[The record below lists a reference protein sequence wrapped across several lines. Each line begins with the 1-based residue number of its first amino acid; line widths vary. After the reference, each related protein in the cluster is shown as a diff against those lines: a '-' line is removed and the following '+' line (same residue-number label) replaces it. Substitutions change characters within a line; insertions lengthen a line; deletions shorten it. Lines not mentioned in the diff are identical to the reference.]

1 MEGASLSRGREWR
14 SSMLLL
20 SGLCAMP
27 CAFFREGWALC
38 PWGTKHPILPELLE
52 NSKQYETPCE
62 MWNPNVTID
71 PDPDPELRVHLIFLQ
86 GTRPGEAWSQ
96 MRDCTGHSQ
105 LLCASM
111 SLGSGLVLLFNL
123 ETFLFA
129 QETCRLFFMR
139 LYISHPFLS
148 LATPLIC
155 N

>member
-111 SLGSGLVLLFNL
+111 SLGSGLVLLFQPWDVFICPRNL
-123 ETFLFA
+123 PS
-129 QETCRLFFMR
+129 FFYEAIYFSPFP
-139 LYISHPFLS
+139 LPCHPPHL
-148 LATPLIC
+148 
-155 N
+155 